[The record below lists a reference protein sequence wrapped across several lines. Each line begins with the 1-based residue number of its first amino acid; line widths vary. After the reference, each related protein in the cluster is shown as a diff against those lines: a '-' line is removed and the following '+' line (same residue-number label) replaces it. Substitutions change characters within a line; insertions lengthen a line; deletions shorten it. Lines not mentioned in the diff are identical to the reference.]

1 MMLWLLPA
9 LGVMVCLGLTGI
21 FMKYALETLEWQQ
34 LVFWVPICYAVFAVG
49 FALFHGSRFP
59 TGMGSVYA
67 LLAAICASSGLVLL
81 MLALSHGSASNV
93 VPVTAIYPALTVVVG
108 AVFLAESF
116 TWPKALGTALVIAG
130 AIVIGR
136 WGG

>member
-21 FMKYALETLEWQQ
+21 FMKYALKTLEWQQ
-34 LVFWVPICYAVFAVG
+34 LVFWVPICYGVFAVA
-49 FALFHGSRFP
+49 FAVVNGSKFP
-59 TGMGSVYA
+59 TGMGSLWA

-93 VPVTAIYPALTVVVG
+93 VPVTAIYPALTVIVGVVVLSE
-108 AVFLAESF
+108 AF
-116 TWPKALGTALVIAG
+116 TWPKALGTLLVIAG
-130 AIVIGR
+130 AVVIGR
-136 WGG
+136 WG